1 MTEVGA
7 EPRIEPR
14 RALTALGF
22 ADVSNVERVSGGWD
36 TLMWRFATQNG
47 RELSLRIFQLRRRQ
61 DVAWRERVALE
72 ACARAKLPVPR
83 VEAVGEVEGFPA
95 MVLTWCPG
103 TTVLSSI
110 ESRPWL
116 VWRLGRL
123 FGQAQAR
130 LHAVVPPE
138 ELVAEAPDSWLSQ
151 VDEEH
156 ADLADSVRALQP
168 VTTSLIHMDFHPLNV
183 VSDGSTIT
191 GIIDWASAAAGDP
204 RADLARTVFT
214 LQAMPVPPGPL
225 SSVLS
230 LGRGLL
236 LRAWRSGYEDAVG
249 VMPDYRPFMAWAGAT
264 LLSGMDLVIDRPG
277 VWGTT
282 RDLERMRR
290 LVEHWALKIGS
301 RTQ

>member
-1 MTEVGA
+1 MAEVGA

-14 RALTALGF
+14 RVLTALGF
-22 ADVSNVERVSGGWD
+22 AKVSNVERVPGGWD
-36 TLMWRFATQNG
+36 TLMWRFVTQDG
-47 RELSLRIFQLRRRQ
+47 RELSLRMFHLRRRQ

-72 ACARAKLPVPR
+72 TFARAKLPAPR
-83 VEAVGEVEGFPA
+83 VEAVGEVEGVPA
-95 MVLTWCPG
+95 MVLSWCPG
-103 TTVLSSI
+103 RTILSSL
-110 ESRPWL
+110 ENRPWL
-116 VWRLGRL
+116 VWRLGWL
-123 FGQAQAR
+123 FGRTQAR
-130 LHAVVPPE
+130 LHAVAPPE
-138 ELVAEAPDSWLSQ
+138 EFVAEAPDSWLSL

-156 ADLADSVRALQP
+156 ADLADCVRALQP

-183 VSDGSTIT
+183 VSDGSAIT

-214 LQAMPVPPGPL
+214 MQAMPVPPGPL

-236 LRAWRSGYEDAVG
+236 LRAWHSGYKEAVG

-282 RDLERMRR
+282 RDMERMRQ
-290 LVEHWALKIGS
+290 LVHRWAL
-301 RTQ
+301 